1 MDQKTYSVVN
11 YLLGE
16 FYEKYIAI
24 FVYRYSTFE
33 FESTVCKF
41 VCTT

>member
-24 FVYRYSTFE
+24 FFIDNY
-33 FESTVCKF
+33 
-41 VCTT
+41 